1 MARSGG
7 SMAERNSDSANGGGL
22 AKGLMIGLL
31 AGGVLGAGIALL
43 YAPKPGRKLRAELKD
58 KADSLLEDGEEYMMA
73 VQEKA
78 AEIVDDAKKG
88 LSQLFTD
95 TEKEVTR
102 SVKGATAG
110 ATKHS

>member
-1 MARSGG
+1 
-7 SMAERNSDSANGGGL
+7 MAERERNQNSGGGM

-43 YAPKPGRKLRAELKD
+43 YAPKPGRKLRADLKD

-88 LSQLFTD
+88 LTQLFGD

-102 SVKGATAG
+102 SVKGVAKEV
-110 ATKHS
+110 KHS

>member
-1 MARSGG
+1 MADRDSGG
-7 SMAERNSDSANGGGL
+7 GIE
-22 AKGLMIGLL
+22 KGLMIGLL

-43 YAPKPGRKLRAELKD
+43 YAPKPGRQLRAELKD

-88 LSQLFTD
+88 ITQFFSD
-95 TEKEVTR
+95 TEKEVKR
-102 SVKGATAG
+102 SVKSAAKESKR
-110 ATKHS
+110 A

>member
-1 MARSGG
+1 
-7 SMAERNSDSANGGGL
+7 MAERDRNANSGGGL

-43 YAPKPGRKLRAELKD
+43 YAPKPGRKLRADLKD

-88 LSQLFTD
+88 LSQLFGD

-102 SVKGATAG
+102 SVKGTQAA
-110 ATKHS
+110 K

>member
-1 MARSGG
+1 MADRDSGG
-7 SMAERNSDSANGGGL
+7 GM
-22 AKGLMIGLL
+22 AKGLMIGLI

-88 LSQLFTD
+88 ITQLFTD

-102 SVKGATAG
+102 SVKSAAKE
-110 ATKHS
+110 AKRA

>member
-1 MARSGG
+1 
-7 SMAERNSDSANGGGL
+7 MAERNSDSANGGGL

-88 LSQLFTD
+88 LTQLFGD
-95 TEKEVTR
+95 TEKVVER
-102 SVKGATAG
+102 SVKSRSKEA
-110 ATKHS
+110 KNS

>member
-1 MARSGG
+1 
-7 SMAERNSDSANGGGL
+7 MAERDDERANGGGM

-88 LSQLFTD
+88 ITQLFTD

-102 SVKGATAG
+102 SVKSAAG
-110 ATKHS
+110 LAKETKRA

>member
-1 MARSGG
+1 M
-7 SMAERNSDSANGGGL
+7 EENDKGGGM
-22 AKGLMIGLL
+22 AKGMMIGFL
-31 AGGVLGAGIALL
+31 AGGALGAAIALL
-43 YAPKPGRKLRAELKD
+43 YAPKPGRKLRAELRE
-58 KADSLLEDGEEYMMA
+58 KADNLIEDGEEYVVA

-102 SVKGATAG
+102 AVKSASSSTAKRT
-110 ATKHS
+110 A

>member
-1 MARSGG
+1 
-7 SMAERNSDSANGGGL
+7 MAERNSDSGGGM
-22 AKGLMIGLL
+22 AKGLLIGLI

-88 LSQLFTD
+88 LTQLFTD

-102 SVKGATAG
+102 SVKGAAG
-110 ATKHS
+110 SAKESKHA

>member
-1 MARSGG
+1 
-7 SMAERNSDSANGGGL
+7 MAERNTSSNNSGGGM

-95 TEKEVTR
+95 TEKEITR
-102 SVKGATAG
+102 SVKGATKEA
-110 ATKHS
+110 KHS

>member
-1 MARSGG
+1 
-7 SMAERNSDSANGGGL
+7 MAERNSERASGGGL

-88 LSQLFTD
+88 ISQLFTD
-95 TEKEVTR
+95 TEKEVAR
-102 SVKGATAG
+102 SVKGAA
-110 ATKHS
+110 AAAKEAKRA

>member
-1 MARSGG
+1 MADRDSGG
-7 SMAERNSDSANGGGL
+7 GM

-88 LSQLFTD
+88 ITQLFTD

-102 SVKGATAG
+102 SVKSAAKE
-110 ATKHS
+110 AKHA

>member
-1 MARSGG
+1 
-7 SMAERNSDSANGGGL
+7 MAERNSESGGGM
-22 AKGLMIGLL
+22 AKGLMFGLL

-88 LSQLFTD
+88 LTQLFGD
-95 TEKEVTR
+95 TEKEITR
-102 SVKGATAG
+102 SVKSTTGT
-110 ATKHS
+110 TKESKHS

>member
-1 MARSGG
+1 MADRDSGG
-7 SMAERNSDSANGGGL
+7 GM

-88 LSQLFTD
+88 ITQLFTD

-102 SVKGATAG
+102 SVKSAVKEAKR
-110 ATKHS
+110 A

>member
-1 MARSGG
+1 MADR
-7 SMAERNSDSANGGGL
+7 DNGGGM

-88 LSQLFTD
+88 ITQLFSD
-95 TEKEVTR
+95 TEKEVAR
-102 SVKGATAG
+102 SVKGAAKE
-110 ATKHS
+110 TKRA